1 MTEKYKLNG
10 SFFLN
15 SESVLVGSSA
25 QIAIKP
31 HLTINSMPADL
42 KLLKNCKVIVQ
53 TSNYIDGVPI
63 TRKYDD
69 LSFENNKLCTIP
81 FQVPPNLGSIQVTLS
96 C

>member
-1 MTEKYKLNG
+1 MTEKYKLTG

-42 KLLKNCKVIVQ
+42 KLLKNCKVIV
-53 TSNYIDGVPI
+53 
-63 TRKYDD
+63 
-69 LSFENNKLCTIP
+69 
-81 FQVPPNLGSIQVTLS
+81 
-96 C
+96 